1 MAATFTHPM
10 FGKVGPKLV
19 DGVEQFLG
27 LKYASIKNRLSP
39 LKLYKKD
46 IEEAVLELS
55 LAFVPV
61 LLKYFA
67 RNLLWRICLRILQRA
82 PLSEPTDPAQLICEV
97 QRRWSPTTLNYSVAH
112 NPTARTPHSKPTISP
127 ESRSLRTKYC

>member
-10 FGKVGPKLV
+10 FAKVGPKLV

-46 IEEAVLELS
+46 IEEAVLELN

-61 LLKYFA
+61 LLEYFA
-67 RNLLWRICLRILQRA
+67 RNLLWRICL
-82 PLSEPTDPAQLICEV
+82 
-97 QRRWSPTTLNYSVAH
+97 
-112 NPTARTPHSKPTISP
+112 
-127 ESRSLRTKYC
+127 